1 MEGADLSRRSDRY
14 ANGLGL
20 LAKRETWLTLLL
32 LRSGRGV
39 FQQLGDTNVLTLDCL
54 TKSIFPE
61 LPLPSLFS
69 RLLWQAPI
77 ACYLRALFCALSLLV
92 VAGEAQRGQR
102 LADADRAPAV
112 EEVGGGGVRHALAL
126 RDGAGRLRQRA
137 LRVVLTASHNPPSA
151 AQKTVARGKMGRGGT
166 YGDECLD
173 LLDGEVRGLGQ
184 QDGNVARDVRARHRR
199 AGRRRVPARPR
210 TRRE

>member
-1 MEGADLSRRSDRY
+1 MPRCTTHQIQD
-14 ANGLGL
+14 
-20 LAKRETWLTLLL
+20 
-32 LRSGRGV
+32 
-39 FQQLGDTNVLTLDCL
+39 
-54 TKSIFPE
+54 SIECRASP
-61 LPLPSLFS
+61 
-69 RLLWQAPI
+69 RTYCTA
-77 ACYLRALFCALSLLV
+77 ATLRALAHPKPQPNRLERKPRRRQELSAGAFRALHLLV
-92 VAGEAQRGQR
+92 VAGEAQRVQR

-151 AQKTVARGKMGRGGT
+151 AQKTVARSKMGRGGT

-184 QDGNVARDVRARHRR
+184 QDGNVAGDVRARHRR

-210 TRRE
+210 TRREQAALAQLARANSGRGRLAHWVSEPA